1 MNAKQKNHQVKTT
14 EWAAL
19 IKKQSES
26 NLTVKKWC
34 DQNNYSIHTYNY
46 WKHQL
51 KEEAF
56 SSIVPDIVPLA
67 QPSFTSLLPND
78 LTLKSPISLDSC
90 NSRDLRDSK
99 TTETQSAL
107 ISIEDIRIE
116 IVPSVSD
123 EVTLGVIKAVRHV

>member
-1 MNAKQKNHQVKTT
+1 MNAKQKIHQVKMTK
-14 EWAAL
+14 WAAL
-19 IKKQSES
+19 IKEQSES
-26 NLTVKKWC
+26 NLTVKEWC

-78 LTLKSPISLDSC
+78 LTLQSPVSLDSC
-90 NSRDLRDSK
+90 NSRDLRNSK

-107 ISIEDIRIE
+107 ISI
-116 IVPSVSD
+116 
-123 EVTLGVIKAVRHV
+123 LH